1 MRVLVIRGTGELERG
16 FVSCFKRQVRL
27 DSAETDF
34 HGITNVRVL
43 PRNVDT
49 IDL

>member
-1 MRVLVIRGTGELERG
+1 MRVLVLRGTGQLGRG
-16 FVSCFKRQVRL
+16 FVSYFKRQDRL
-27 DSAETDF
+27 DSAEIDL
-34 HGITNVRVL
+34 HGITNVRVR